1 MSITSG
7 ISQASMV
14 PVAPCGDVLSQH
26 LSQSSVTDSCGN
38 QGASDSMAPPTATS
52 STSIPTTPESENWAA
67 ERSRQPSSS
76 SLGTFYKLPAELRLI
91 IWRNLMPELRDESE
105 PSPEAYGSVVDESPR
120 LGNCPA
126 VIRTNFALFY
136 AIRSELYWSPTLRIL
151 IRPQRRDW
159 RAEALPGSTMANSAS
174 ARFSSSDSIRVEI
187 LCPGRVDPGQLLYAR
202 AAVLGLVGVL
212 RGYRSTIKHCE
223 LYSTTVDQRQI
234 KAPINARTDE
244 RSTACEVIPRPHI
257 HSLNKGTDTWHDGP
271 LAHVTFGE
279 GPYIDDDLEF
289 LVDYGW
295 KLEKKNDPQWFKEW
309 RCKWPN
315 GIPPRGSFGW
325 FTVIAAASRR

>member
-120 LGNCPA
+120 LGNRLA
-126 VIRTNFALFY
+126 VIRTSFALFY
-136 AIRSELYWSPTLRIL
+136 AIRSELYRSRTLRIL
-151 IRPQRRDW
+151 IRPQRRGW
-159 RAEALPGSTMANSAS
+159 RAEGLPGSTMADFAS
-174 ARFSSSDSIRVEI
+174 ARFSSFESIKVAMF
-187 LCPGRVDPGQLLYAR
+187 CPSRVDLGQLIYA
-202 AAVLGLVGVL
+202 
-212 RGYRSTIKHCE
+212 
-223 LYSTTVDQRQI
+223 
-234 KAPINARTDE
+234 
-244 RSTACEVIPRPHI
+244 
-257 HSLNKGTDTWHDGP
+257 
-271 LAHVTFGE
+271 
-279 GPYIDDDLEF
+279 
-289 LVDYGW
+289 
-295 KLEKKNDPQWFKEW
+295 
-309 RCKWPN
+309 
-315 GIPPRGSFGW
+315 
-325 FTVIAAASRR
+325 